1 MDFFEL
7 SENEK
12 LGIQVLD
19 DQHKRLMQIMGNLY
33 KALID
38 ENGKRVV
45 SFILDDL
52 LEYTY
57 YHLETEEKYMHDIQH
72 PEYLVHK
79 IEHEEFAAKLEK
91 IREKIS
97 EEEAKLTIESVTTL
111 KNWWKQHIAECDLLL
126 RNPNIAGP
134 K

>member
-72 PEYLVHK
+72 PEYLIHK

-126 RNPNIAGP
+126 RNTNEAGT

>member
-7 SENEK
+7 SDGEK

-19 DQHKRLMQIMGNLY
+19 DQHIRLMKIMNNLY

-38 ENGKRVV
+38 ENGNRVV

-72 PEYLVHK
+72 PEYLMHK

-97 EEEAKLTIESVTTL
+97 EEDAKLTIESVTAL

-126 RNPNIAGP
+126 RNTNLAGT

>member
-7 SENEK
+7 SENER

-19 DQHKRLMQIMGNLY
+19 DQHKRLMLIMGNLY

-38 ENGKRVV
+38 ENGNRVV

-57 YHLETEEKYMHDIQH
+57 YHLETEEKYMHDIHH
-72 PEYLVHK
+72 PEYLIHK
-79 IEHEEFAAKLEK
+79 IEHEGFAAKLEK
-91 IREKIS
+91 IREKIC
-97 EEEAKLTIESVTTL
+97 EEEAKLTIESVTAL

-126 RNPNIAGP
+126 RNTNISGTN
-134 K
+134 

>member
-1 MDFFEL
+1 MNFFEL

-19 DQHKRLMQIMGNLY
+19 DQHIRLMQIMNNLY

-38 ENGKRVV
+38 ENGIRVV

-57 YHLETEEKYMHDIQH
+57 YHLETEEKYMHDIHH
-72 PEYLVHK
+72 PESLRHK
-79 IEHEEFAAKLEK
+79 IEHEEFAARLEK
-91 IREKIS
+91 IKEKIC
-97 EEEAKLTIESVTTL
+97 EEESKLTIESVTAL

-126 RNPNIAGP
+126 RNTNISGS

>member
-19 DQHKRLMQIMGNLY
+19 DQHKRLIQIMSNLY

-38 ENGKRVV
+38 GNGNRVV

-57 YHLETEEKYMHDIQH
+57 YHLETEEKYMHDILH
-72 PEYLVHK
+72 PVFLQHK
-79 IEHEEFAAKLEK
+79 IEHEEFVAKLVRIKEK
-91 IREKIS
+91 IC

-126 RNPNIAGP
+126 RNTNTAGT